1 MDYKPAIVHA
11 FTQLYEKEQA
21 QKEAFK
27 ARAYRTILQQ
37 IAPLPAIH
45 SMDDLAA
52 VRGIGP
58 KIKEKLAEIFHK
70 GSLRVSAPQQQQPLE
85 TLDVYGIG
93 PVKAKALQ
101 QQGIRTVAE
110 LRDAV
115 QRDPA
120 LLNDKQRIGLQYYE
134 DLLQRIPRQEMME
147 HERQLSRDAPYPI
160 ELVGSYRR
168 QAADSGDI
176 DVLLRLPA
184 HETPKAA
191 KQAFY
196 AYVEQLQR
204 TGYLQEIL
212 ALGEHKCMAI
222 VKISDRPE
230 QPEAR
235 SRRLDLLV
243 TPDHEYA
250 CALLYFTGS
259 NHFNVSIRTH
269 ALEMGYT
276 LNEHALTPLRPD
288 VPQPPPFPT
297 ERDLFEF
304 LGWEYVEPGG
314 RSPPPLEHLKTGRT

>member
-37 IAPLPAIH
+37 VLPLPAIH
-45 SMDDLAA
+45 GMDDLAS

-58 KIKEKLAEIFHK
+58 KIKEKLAEIFRK
-70 GSLRVSAPQQQQPLE
+70 GSLRVSAPQQQQHLE
-85 TLDVYGIG
+85 ILDVYGIG

-110 LRDAV
+110 LRDAAK
-115 QRDPA
+115 RDPA
-120 LLNDKQRIGLQYYE
+120 ILNDKQRIGLQYYE

-147 HERQLSRDAPYPI
+147 HERLLSRDTPYPI

-168 QAADSGDI
+168 QAVDSGDI
-176 DVLLRLPA
+176 DVLIRLPV

-191 KQAFY
+191 RQAFY

-222 VKISDRPE
+222 VRLPD

-259 NHFNVSIRTH
+259 NHFNVSTRKH

-304 LGWEYVEPGG
+304 LGWAYVEPAE
-314 RSPPPLEHLKTGRT
+314 RTGA